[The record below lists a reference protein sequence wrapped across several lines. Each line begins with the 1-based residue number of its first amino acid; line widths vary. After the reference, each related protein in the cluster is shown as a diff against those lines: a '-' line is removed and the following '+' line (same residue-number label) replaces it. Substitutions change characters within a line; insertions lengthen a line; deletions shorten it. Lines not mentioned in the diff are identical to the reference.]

1 MRPTRARRKVGRVER
16 ETKVE
21 LGAIPLVLGVL
32 SAIFLVYAAAVGGL
46 WAWLLAGAL
55 IVAAG
60 VAIAVLAS
68 RAKATPPAPRAA
80 PASDGIHRVL
90 VIADGPCGP
99 ELSALI
105 RDHADAPIEAR
116 VLAPRGGSRLSVW
129 TGDEDAYRDAAAH
142 LDETVSALVA
152 AGIDARGEVGA
163 ADPLQTADDG
173 LRQFPADE
181 IVFAVTTDDE
191 DRDLLARAAERYA
204 VPVSAVRTTST

>member
-1 MRPTRARRKVGRVER
+1 MDR

-32 SAIFLVYAAAVGGL
+32 AAIFLVYAAAVGGL

-60 VAIAVLAS
+60 VAIAVLVS
-68 RAKATPPAPRAA
+68 KAKVRPPAPRAV
-80 PASDGIHRVL
+80 PARDGVHRVL

-99 ELSALI
+99 ELPALI
-105 RDHADAPIEAR
+105 SDHADAPVEAR
-116 VLAPRGGSRLSVW
+116 VLAPRGGSRLSTW

-142 LDETVSALVA
+142 LDETVSVLVA
-152 AGIDARGEVGA
+152 AGIEARGEVGA
-163 ADPLQTADDG
+163 ADPLQAADDG
-173 LRQFPADE
+173 LREFPADE
-181 IVFAVTTDDE
+181 IVFAVTTEDQ

-204 VPVSAVRTTST
+204 VPVSAVRTST